1 MFCPGVTNCLE
12 IDQIVAPEMLSYWG
26 QPLQAGAGDGAEPVG
41 CDTGAGEGGPSGEGA
56 GSAGGG
62 SVASCDTGATF
73 GEEARD

>member
-62 SVASCDTGATF
+62 SVASCDTGVTF

>member
-12 IDQIVAPEMLSYWG
+12 IDHIVAPEMLSYWG
-26 QPLQAGAGDGAEPVG
+26 QPLQAGAGDGAEP
-41 CDTGAGEGGPSGEGA
+41 GEGGPSGEGA

-62 SVASCDTGATF
+62 SVASCDTGSTF